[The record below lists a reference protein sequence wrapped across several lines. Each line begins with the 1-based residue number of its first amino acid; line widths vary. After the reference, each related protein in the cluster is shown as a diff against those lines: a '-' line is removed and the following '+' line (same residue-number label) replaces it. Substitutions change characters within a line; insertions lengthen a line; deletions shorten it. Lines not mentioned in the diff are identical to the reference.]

1 MPIAKAVRTARPVY
15 IYVTSLSESTVVP
28 NVFHPRSLTVRVQLI
43 LTNFCLS
50 RQLRS
55 SRFEGQTSLP

>member
-15 IYVTSLSESTVVP
+15 IYVTSQTDSAVVP
-28 NVFHPRSLTVRVQLI
+28 KTFHPRSLTVRVQLI

-55 SRFEGQTSLP
+55 SRSEGQTSLP